1 MIPLKDENPTERF
14 PVVTVVLITACV
26 LVFLWQ
32 NSLVEPA
39 ARRALYTLGLV
50 PAVLFDVK
58 QLPPELAIIPP
69 YTTLVT
75 SMFLHGGWMHLIGNM
90 LFLWIFGNNVEDA
103 LGRGR
108 FVLFYLV
115 CGVVAALAQA
125 LPAPESTIPVIG
137 ASGAIAGVLGA
148 YLLLYPHARVVVV
161 IPIFFYLHLTVLPAF
176 LLIGLWFL
184 VQVLNSIAASGQEG
198 GVAWL
203 AHVGGFVAG
212 VLLLPVLR
220 RRGVPLFQ
228 DGGR

>member
-14 PVVTVVLITACV
+14 PIVTIVLITACV

-32 NSLVEPA
+32 TSLAEPA
-39 ARRALYTLGLV
+39 ARRALYVLGLV
-50 PAVLFDVK
+50 PAVLFDIK
-58 QLPPELAIIPP
+58 QLPAELAVIPP
-69 YTTLVT
+69 FATLFT

-103 LGRGR
+103 LGHGR
-108 FVLFYLV
+108 FILFYLV
-115 CGVVAALAQA
+115 CGLVAALAQA
-125 LPAPESTIPVIG
+125 APAPESTIPVIG

-184 VQVLNSIAASGQEG
+184 IQVLNSVAASGQEG

-212 VLLLPVLR
+212 VLLLPFLR
-220 RRGVPLFQ
+220 RRGVRLFQ
-228 DGGR
+228 DGR